1 MSNMAFDIISPR
13 DAYAAYMMGST
24 LIDVRTSGEVAN
36 KAINLKNLKAIPFE
50 ELETRLSEIPANR
63 QVIFFSRV
71 GVKGKEAAKILSS
84 SGFGSVA
91 MVDGGVTAWEEYG
104 LPVK

>member
-1 MSNMAFDIISPR
+1 MSNISFDTITPR

-24 LIDVRTSGEVAN
+24 LIDVRTNNEVAS
-36 KAINLKNLKAIPFE
+36 KAINLRNLKAIPFE

-71 GVKGKEAAKILSS
+71 GVKGKEAAKILSKH
-84 SGFGSVA
+84 GFEHVA
-91 MVDGGVTAWEEYG
+91 MVEGGVTAWEEYG
-104 LPVK
+104 LPLK